1 MVSFTPEQQT
11 AICAD
16 NPELLV
22 SAAAGSGK
30 TAVLVERIVRLIL
43 EGQPLRRMLIV
54 TFTTAAAGEMRQRLN
69 RRLKEVLPEDP
80 MRVTDA
86 LEDLEA
92 TDISTIHGF
101 CRRFLKREFQAAGLD
116 PAARICRTDESDHL
130 FAEAARD
137 ALNTVLERED
147 GAAKRFTARFSVRE
161 VLEINEKLYRFLMSI
176 SHPYD
181 WLRERVGYAAE
192 RPVKEGRWYREALA
206 EAGTALRSLLAEA
219 GRYFAV
225 CREPQALPVLEK
237 TVAADRSA
245 MLTVRESLERGDIEK
260 ALSAVPDKLVNAASV
275 RKPEPEEAAWHE
287 RWKAAR
293 RAVKEACDDLR
304 KTFGGLLAPEEDLA
318 AELDDIADSLRGL
331 AALSEETHRRFRALK
346 AEARLLDFSDLEQ
359 ITYDLLADPER
370 PELRETWQRMYDHI
384 FVDECQDVSQIQN
397 DILMALGSPDNRRFL
412 VGDVKQSIYRFRMAN
427 PTLFLE
433 RVRTYSTEPGARQ
446 RAVFL
451 TRNFRSA
458 GPVLDAANA
467 VFERAM
473 RREITELDYTP
484 EDRLVMGRADG
495 EGEPVEVRF
504 FETDAS
510 AQGQREA
517 ERALALRAI
526 RSLVGRPKPGGGV
539 YAYRDIAILM
549 PIVAGEGQ
557 ALTET
562 LREQGV
568 PVYYDGQDDFMDLPE
583 IRAAHALLTLIDR
596 PDDEIALLSVLRG
609 APFDF
614 TDEELAA
621 VRRTAPGRKTPWR
634 KALDAAES
642 GSAGQPL
649 QEKVHSFRETL
660 AHWRSL
666 RGVISLYDL
675 LWRVLDESELLVR
688 MTGRPG
694 AELRLNNLRLL
705 CEKAADFE
713 ATGGTSL
720 SGFLDRLS
728 DETHG
733 RESRSARELGEDE
746 NLVRVMTVHKSKGL
760 EFPAVILLGLGRP
773 PQKRNEG
780 AGIHRDLGLCLPCVN
795 RQLGVKR
802 HSFAERL
809 IAGRRAW
816 DERAER
822 CRQLYVAMTRAR
834 EKLIVCAA
842 GKASPLWCE
851 PAGEDRLRRSETML
865 DWLMEAVM
873 DLEGGPTP
881 FRLTAETEAQLPE
894 TDTVHRDIRTET
906 WRNDP
911 PTALPAWLPPPEKGP
926 VLPRKTSVTSLSG
939 KHTLG
944 DPMPLDGEDEAVG
957 DKRVGE
963 LIVSPL
969 RLSPIPAEPAW
980 RLPEAVSSGAARGTA
995 NHRFLSLVDVDAL
1008 RRSGPEDLPALLGS
1022 ELDRLRGRD
1031 VISGDEAAMISLRQA
1046 AAFFASDLGR
1056 AFLGSAEIR
1065 REWGF
1070 NLRLPGTGTLL
1081 QGVIDAAFRTPEGW
1095 VIIDYKTDRIEDED
1109 AFVQRHSE
1117 QLNWYAEALRRITGL
1132 PVRACWLWS
1141 LSKGKAY
1148 PVEMDR
1154 ETLES
1159 WTGPWT

>member
-1 MVSFTPEQQT
+1 MVVFTPEQQT
-11 AICAD
+11 AIYAD

-30 TAVLVERIVRLIL
+30 TAVLVERIVRLVL

-116 PAARICRTDESDHL
+116 PAARVCRTDESDHL
-130 FAEAARD
+130 FAEAAHD

-147 GAAKRFTARFSVRE
+147 GAAKRLTVRFSVKD
-161 VLEINEKLYRFLMSI
+161 VLEMNERLYRFLMSI

-181 WLRERVGYAAE
+181 WLSERVAYASE
-192 RPVKEGRWYREALA
+192 RPVKEGRWYCEALLDA
-206 EAGTALRSLLAEA
+206 ENAIRSLLAEA
-219 GRYFAV
+219 ERYFAI
-225 CREPQALPVLEK
+225 CREPMSLPVLEK
-237 TVAADRSA
+237 TIASDRSP
-245 MLTVRESLERGDIEK
+245 MLTVRQYLEHGKIEEAILAIPD
-260 ALSAVPDKLVNAASV
+260 ALVRSATAKNLDPD
-275 RKPEPEEAAWHE
+275 EAAWHN

-293 RAVKEACDDLR
+293 EELK
-304 KTFGGLLAPEEDLA
+304 KTCAETLKTYGGLLSPEEDLSR
-318 AELDDIADSLRGL
+318 ELDDIADSLQAL
-331 AALSEETHRRFRALK
+331 AALSEETHRRFRAMK
-346 AEARLLDFSDLEQ
+346 AEERLLDFSDLEQ
-359 ITYDLLADPER
+359 ITFDLLSDPER
-370 PELRETWQRMYDHI
+370 PELREAWQRSYDHI

-397 DILMALGSPDNRRFL
+397 DILMALGCEKNHRFL

-433 RVRTYSTEPGARQ
+433 RVRTYSTDRNAGQ

-458 GPVLDAANA
+458 GTILDAANA

-473 RREITELDYTP
+473 HRDITELDYTP
-484 EDRLVMGRADG
+484 EDRLVKGRTDEEAD
-495 EGEPVEVRF
+495 PVEVRF
-504 FETDAS
+504 FETGAS
-510 AQGQREA
+510 AKGQREA
-517 ERALALRAI
+517 ERALALQAI
-526 RSLVGRPKPGGGV
+526 RRLIGQPKPGGGV
-539 YAYRDIAILM
+539 YTYRDIAILM
-549 PIVAGEGQ
+549 PIVAGEGL
-557 ALTET
+557 ALTEA

-583 IRAAHALLTLIDR
+583 IRAAHALMTLIDR

-621 VRRTAPGRKTPWR
+621 IRRLASGRKTPWQ
-634 KALDAAES
+634 KALDLAEE
-642 GSAGQPL
+642 QPGEL
-649 QEKVHSFRETL
+649 GEKVRKFRATL

-720 SGFLDRLS
+720 GGFLDRLS
-728 DETHG
+728 DEM
-733 RESRSARELGEDE
+733 RSPDMRSARELGEDE

-760 EFPAVILLGLGRP
+760 EFPAVILLGLNRQS
-773 PQKRNEG
+773 QKKAEG
-780 AGIHRDLGLCLPCVN
+780 AAIHRDLGLCVPCVN
-795 RQLGVKR
+795 RDLGVKR

-809 IAGRRAW
+809 ITGRRDW

-822 CRQLYVAMTRAR
+822 CRLLYVAMTRAR
-834 EKLIVCAA
+834 ERLIVCAA
-842 GKASPLWCE
+842 GKELPLWRE
-851 PAGEDRLRRSETML
+851 PAGDDRLCRSESML
-865 DWLMEAVM
+865 DWLMEAVF
-873 DLEGGPTP
+873 DLEGTASP
-881 FRLTAETEAQLPE
+881 FRFVAEIEADLPE
-894 TDTVHRDIRTET
+894 TDAVSRDIRTET

-911 PTALPAWLPPPEKGP
+911 PATRLNWLPPLGKLEI
-926 VLPRKTSVTSLSG
+926 LPRKTSVTSLAR

-944 DPMPLDGEDEAVG
+944 DPMPLDGEDEG
-957 DKRVGE
+957 PEDKRVSE
-963 LIVSPL
+963 RIVSPMQ
-969 RLSPIPAEPAW
+969 LSPIPAEPAW
-980 RLPEAVSSGAARGTA
+980 RMPEESTTGAGRGTA
-995 NHRFLSLVDVDAL
+995 NHRFLSLVDLGAL
-1008 RRSGPEDLPALLGS
+1008 RQAKTDQLLSILGA
-1022 ELDRLRGRD
+1022 EFDRLRARD
-1031 VISGDEAAMISLRQA
+1031 VISRDEALLISLRQA
-1046 AAFFASDLGR
+1046 AGFFASELGQ
-1056 AFLGSAEIR
+1056 AFLHGTEQR

-1070 NLRLPGTGTLL
+1070 NLRLSGTGTLL

-1095 VIIDYKTDRIEDED
+1095 VIIDYKTDRIEDET
-1109 AFVQRHSE
+1109 AFVQRHAE
-1117 QLNWYAEALRRITGL
+1117 QLNWYAEALRRITGQ
-1132 PVRACWLWS
+1132 PVQACWLWS

-1148 PVEMDR
+1148 PVEIKQTDVP
-1154 ETLES
+1154 LS
-1159 WTGPWT
+1159 